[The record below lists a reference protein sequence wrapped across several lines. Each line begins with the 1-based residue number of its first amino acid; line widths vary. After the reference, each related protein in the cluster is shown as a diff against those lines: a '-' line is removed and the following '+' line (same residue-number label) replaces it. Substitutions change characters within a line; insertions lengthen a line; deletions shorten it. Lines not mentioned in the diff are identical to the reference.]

1 MATKKKKSEPL
12 TYFLPP
18 KKVGKLAKN
27 WQRCRQEELPGLFY
41 VYDEKEGHSE
51 RIVTYRMAGDQFKAF
66 YDGIPVKKDFKLI
79 VHLGLKTNHYSESIP
94 ESPAFVL
101 MVQCLV
107 KPTDWQKECYALDWE
122 ANSRFSSGAED
133 DSSSEKNA
141 IPAAGAYLFVQSWM
155 ETPESHL
162 AEPFTAVSHV
172 LGRRVKAYVFS
183 PTESRSIYDDMTNSL
198 ASKKPCLDI
207 HLGRGLAVYDHPFSF
222 RPVIE
227 VKNAVDPKEMGT
239 VARNATGLVN
249 DNGDSFYD
257 FGEPIPPSHP

>member
-1 MATKKKKSEPL
+1 MATSKRKSQMSSSVLSKKKVE
-12 TYFLPP
+12 
-18 KKVGKLAKN
+18 KLAQN

-41 VYDEKEGHSE
+41 AYDEVDRQSE
-51 RIVTYRMAGDQFKAF
+51 RIVTYRMAGDQFRAF
-66 YDGIPVKKDFKLI
+66 YDSVPAKKEFKLI
-79 VHLGLKTNHYSESIP
+79 VHLGLRANHYSEAIP
-94 ESPAFVL
+94 ESPAFSL
-101 MVQCLV
+101 IIQSYV
-107 KPTDWQKECYALDWE
+107 KDSDWQEGCFSLDWE

-133 DSSSEKNA
+133 GSSSEKNA

-155 ETPESHL
+155 ETPEAHL

-227 VKNAVDPKEMGT
+227 VKNAVDFKNPGS
-239 VARNATGLVN
+239 VARNATGLTN
-249 DNGDSFYD
+249 DDGDSFYD
-257 FGEPIPPSHP
+257 FGTPIPPSHP